1 MLLRELAPSI
11 FSCIIERENKI
22 LGWKVKGGK
31 MEIVTV
37 QIETP
42 FEKNL
47 LNGNP
52 LIYKDAIAT
61 NLDLEEG
68 QIIDVV
74 TNKNKFIGRGYYAI
88 QNKGIGWILTREKNK
103 SIDRTFFEEQLKK
116 AIDKRVTY
124 FKDTETTAFR
134 IFNGEGDGIG
144 GFSVD
149 LYQNYLLIQWYS
161 IGIYKYKSLIVESL
175 LHLLDVEGIYE
186 KKRFD
191 DNGTY
196 MEDDDFV
203 AGKKG
208 DFPITI
214 LENGVRYSVNLN
226 EGAMTGIFLD
236 QKDVR
241 KTIRDKY
248 AKGKNVLNT
257 FSYTGAFSVAAAVG
271 GSVSTTSVDLANRSK
286 QKTADN
292 FLLNGIDVSK
302 QKIMVEDVF
311 HYFKYAVKKQLSF
324 DMVILDPPSFARSK
338 KHTFRAAKDYTNL
351 LREAIA
357 ITNQNGII
365 VASTNCAT
373 FDMKKFRSFIEA
385 AFNQQKE
392 RYQIVEQFGLP
403 NDFANIKE
411 VKESNYLKVVF
422 IKKLK

>member
-1 MLLRELAPSI
+1 M
-11 FSCIIERENKI
+11 KI
-22 LGWKVKGGK
+22 LGRKVKGGK

-52 LIYKDAIAT
+52 LIYKEAIKA
-61 NLDLEEG
+61 NISLEEG

-74 TNKNKFIGRGYYAI
+74 TKKNKFIGRGYYAI
-88 QNKGIGWILTREKNK
+88 QNKGIGWILTRERNIP
-103 SIDRTFFEEQLKK
+103 IDDSFFENRLKK
-116 AIDKRVTY
+116 AIDKRAAY
-124 FKDTETTAFR
+124 FKDPETTAFR

-161 IGIYKYKSLIVESL
+161 IGIYKYKSWIVESL
-175 LHLLDVEGIYE
+175 QRLLEIDGIYE

-203 AGKKG
+203 VGKKA
-208 DFPITI
+208 DFPLTI
-214 LENGVRYSVNLN
+214 LENGIKYAVNLN

-241 KTIRDKY
+241 KTIRDQY

-271 GSVSTTSVDLANRSK
+271 GSLSTTSVDLANRSK

-292 FLLNGIDVSK
+292 FLLNDIDLSS
-302 QKIMVEDVF
+302 QKIIVEDVF

-351 LREAIA
+351 LKEAIA
-357 ITNQNGII
+357 ITNNGGII

-373 FDMKKFRSFIEA
+373 FDIKKFKGFIDA
-385 AFNQQKE
+385 AFHHQKE
-392 RYQIVEQFGLP
+392 TYQIVEQFGLP
-403 NDFANIKE
+403 ADFANIKE
-411 VKESNYLKVVF
+411 VTESNYLKVVF